1 MKPELLKALEANM
14 FDRHEYEALE
24 AEAFLKGH
32 HEYEALEAE
41 AFLKGQASGV
51 EKGALQERKKN
62 DAEKL
67 KIADFFRSKG
77 VPEDIVS
84 EGFGLK

>member
-1 MKPELLKALEANM
+1 M
-14 FDRHEYEALE
+14 FD
-24 AEAFLKGH
+24 H

-41 AFLKGQASGV
+41 AFLKGQARGRDR
-51 EKGALQERKKN
+51 ERKKN

-67 KIADFFRSKG
+67 KIADFFRYKG

>member
-14 FDRHEYEALE
+14 FDR
-24 AEAFLKGH
+24 

>member
-1 MKPELLKALEANM
+1 M
-14 FDRHEYEALE
+14 FDR
-24 AEAFLKGH
+24 

-62 DAEKL
+62 DADN
-67 KIADFFRSKG
+67 AARDSK
-77 VPEDIVS
+77 
-84 EGFGLK
+84 

>member
-1 MKPELLKALEANM
+1 M
-14 FDRHEYEALE
+14 FDR
-24 AEAFLKGH
+24 

-67 KIADFFRSKG
+67 KMAEFFRSKG
-77 VPEDIVS
+77 IPEEVIA
-84 EGFGLK
+84 EGFALK

>member
-1 MKPELLKALEANM
+1 M

-24 AEAFLKGH
+24 AEAFLKG
-32 HEYEALEAE
+32 
-41 AFLKGQASGV
+41 QARGRDS
-51 EKGALQERKKN
+51 ERKKN

-84 EGFGLK
+84 EGFGLKQPKNHSLNVFRPDPLDSGVLHQHYVGEIG

>member
-1 MKPELLKALEANM
+1 M

-24 AEAFLKGH
+24 AEAFLKGQ
-32 HEYEALEAE
+32 ANGMVAGAE
-41 AFLKGQASGV
+41 K
-51 EKGALQERKKN
+51 ERKRN

>member
-1 MKPELLKALEANM
+1 M

-24 AEAFLKGH
+24 AEAFLKG
-32 HEYEALEAE
+32 
-41 AFLKGQASGV
+41 QARGRDC
-51 EKGALQERKKN
+51 ERKKN

-67 KIADFFRSKG
+67 KIADFSRSKG